1 MRLVGLVALF
11 AGCAFACGT
20 DACSRCR
27 PGTPPSSQ
35 NDLCSACVGG
45 DAGNSDAD
53 DGARDG
59 GDTGNGASDSGD
71 ASDGGDGG
79 APDVCRSGRAV
90 LVCTFD
96 GGGLTCLSD
105 DGVSCRP
112 GPFETTACTNQC
124 APNQSAFVCGWLP
137 GGEPQGGGV
146 DPVPPGVCT
155 VVLHTAAGFTFYCC
169 SSGP

>member
-11 AGCAFACGT
+11 VGSAFGCGT

-27 PGTPPSSQ
+27 PGTQSSSQ
-35 NDLCSACVGG
+35 NDICSACFDG

-59 GDTGNGASDSGD
+59 GGTGDAVDG
-71 ASDGGDGG
+71 ASDGGDG
-79 APDVCRSGRAV
+79 AEPAVCQSGRAV
-90 LVCTFD
+90 LMCTFD

-105 DGVSCRP
+105 DGVNCRP
-112 GPFETTACTNQC
+112 GPFETTGCTNQC
-124 APNQSAFVCGWLP
+124 TPNQSAFVCGWLP
-137 GGEPQGGGV
+137 GGEPPDGGS

-155 VVLHTAAGFTFYCC
+155 VVLHAAAGFTFYCC